1 MIIILTYSFTRH
13 NRTNNTTERSNERNF
28 PTMPH
33 DDNDMFSVFFRRKRC
48 IFIGAE
54 GADLFPAGVETNA
67 KGRKDAE
74 NFVIQHDGA
83 AKLMDKPVYSGKSF
97 KKERSRK
104 GKRGWHAIHKDGTLR
119 RYAYSSETETLV
131 QCDRVFDLKIPI
143 SIERVFPG
151 IKFTQEG
158 KKPRTFYFNDDI
170 KWHKAIQ
177 CEIKHWKKPDCAVTI
192 QKMFR
197 GFFQRKKKAQT
208 IEYLNDVYAIRLT
221 NDDNAEVEC
230 PIYNNAHG
238 TLFVC
243 QNIAESEIDDLKV
256 SLQYA
261 EEDIEDL
268 NWLTSPQRYMRLA
281 NEIQTLKRRVST
293 PMAMGKIVL
302 KERDAL
308 FCELS
313 INISVTNGDY
323 DFDLE
328 FSEDD
333 DGTIYCY
340 DIDGCYWEMTLLN
353 KNI

>member
-1 MIIILTYSFTRH
+1 
-13 NRTNNTTERSNERNF
+13 
-28 PTMPH
+28 
-33 DDNDMFSVFFRRKRC
+33 MFRVAQC
-48 IFIGAE
+48 IFIGVHARTE
-54 GADLFPAGVETNA
+54 AYEYANNNGGSIQRFDKALYIGESTKKVPIHRTSKE
-67 KGRKDAE
+67 KD
-74 NFVIQHDGA
+74 
-83 AKLMDKPVYSGKSF
+83 
-97 KKERSRK
+97 
-104 GKRGWHAIHKDGTLR
+104 GWHAIHSDGTLR
-119 RYAYSSETETLV
+119 RYAYSTKTKTLV
-131 QCDRVFDLKIPI
+131 QCKRILDLTRAILVEK
-143 SIERVFPG
+143 SSSEL
-151 IKFTQEG
+151 KFTQDG
-158 KKPRTFYFNDDI
+158 VSRSFAFNGCTDTWYQEI
-170 KWHKAIQ
+170 QREIAHWKAI
-177 CEIKHWKKPDCAVTI
+177 TI

-281 NEIQTLKRRVST
+281 NEIQSLKRRVST